1 MSAGWS
7 GGVCTARVAGR
18 DGPADAPGPL
28 VHHAGDMEQV
38 VDSPFIRRVLIVL
51 GLASGAVLLAVCAWQ
66 GTTALLATFAALLL
80 AVLLR
85 SLASLVQ
92 RWSPLGDYAALAVVC
107 VALVT
112 LLGAGVALLATPLQ
126 EQAGELVDTVPRA
139 VDRLREQ
146 VMRWPL
152 AARLWGSAAGPAQGG
167 TSLAAPAA
175 EGAMRVVSRV
185 VSLTGYLVLLSFV
198 GLFLAAEPGLYRRG
212 LVGLLPIAMRPRI
225 DGVLLEIGQRLQTW
239 LLGRAALMLVI
250 TIATWIGLLALGI
263 PLALALA
270 VLAGLLTFIPN
281 FGPVIAAVPAMLLA
295 LLESP
300 MHVLYV
306 GGLYLALQTAESY
319 TLEPYVMRK
328 ADNLAPALVIVGQL
342 FLGVTLGALGLI
354 LATPLIVTINVLVQ
368 RLYVEDVLGDH
379 ANAPEAPVGG

>member
-1 MSAGWS
+1 
-7 GGVCTARVAGR
+7 
-18 DGPADAPGPL
+18 
-28 VHHAGDMEQV
+28 
-38 VDSPFIRRVLIVL
+38 
-51 GLASGAVLLAVCAWQ
+51 
-66 GTTALLATFAALLL
+66 
-80 AVLLR
+80 
-85 SLASLVQ
+85 
-92 RWSPLGDYAALAVVC
+92 
-107 VALVT
+107 
-112 LLGAGVALLATPLQ
+112 
-126 EQAGELVDTVPRA
+126 
-139 VDRLREQ
+139 
-146 VMRWPL
+146 
-152 AARLWGSAAGPAQGG
+152 
-167 TSLAAPAA
+167 
-175 EGAMRVVSRV
+175 MRVVSRV

-212 LVGLLPIAMRPRI
+212 VVGLLPIDMRPRI

-239 LLGRAALMLVI
+239 LLGRAALMLVM
-250 TIATWIGLLALGI
+250 TVATWLGLLALGI

-379 ANAPEAPVGG
+379 ANAPEAPAGG

>member
-1 MSAGWS
+1 
-7 GGVCTARVAGR
+7 
-18 DGPADAPGPL
+18 
-28 VHHAGDMEQV
+28 MEQV
-38 VDSPFIRRVLIVL
+38 VDSPFVRRVLIVL
-51 GLASGAVLLAVCAWQ
+51 GLASGAVLLAVCVWQ

-92 RWSPLGDYAALAVVC
+92 RWLPLGDYAALAVVC
-107 VALVT
+107 VG
-112 LLGAGVALLATPLQ
+112 LLSLSGAGVALLATPLQ
-126 EQAGELVDTVPRA
+126 EQAAELVETVPRA
-139 VDRLREQ
+139 LDRLREQ
-146 VMRWPL
+146 VMQWPL
-152 AARLWGSAAGPAQGG
+152 AARLLGPNGGDAQGG

-175 EGAMRVVSRV
+175 QGAVRVVSRV
-185 VSLTGYLVLLSFV
+185 ISLTGYLVLLSFV

-212 LVGLLPIAMRPRI
+212 VVRMFPVAMRPRME
-225 DGVLLEIGQRLQTW
+225 GVLLELGQRLQTW
-239 LLGRAALMLVI
+239 LLGRAVLMLVV
-250 TIATWIGLLALGI
+250 TVATWLGLLALGI

-306 GGLYLALQTAESY
+306 GGLYLTLQTVESY

-354 LATPLIVTINVLVQ
+354 LATPLIVVLSLLVQ

-379 ANAPEAPVGG
+379 ADAEETPVAG